1 MNTSF
6 NDGSKQ
12 EDIAKQMLFV
22 AYRVLVDEAGVLL
35 LQGLRSYL
43 EFCTSFVA
51 EVHTDET
58 ISEGHRE
65 VEIFDTVMKKYIA
78 ACKDTPYED
87 KSWSF
92 PKFHARQHAFDDIK
106 NKGAARNFGTKP
118 SESMHKAIRD
128 TYHQMTNFKDVTP
141 QIVKHDHRRA
151 VATFV
156 REQIDAIDAEL
167 KEQEDPD
174 DVEPTILSNVDVG
187 SKLKQLSFSALEQ
200 QMTEDDAFQR
210 FRIKFGDFIST
221 FLPAFGLLP
230 FSQVRGAV
238 KPTYQSNNQ
247 VHNRDTFD
255 SVTQ

>member
-1 MNTSF
+1 MFDDHISPQI
-6 NDGSKQ
+6 KARV
-12 EDIAKQMLFV
+12 EDLGRPAVVKIDNGLSQFSC
-22 AYRVLVDEAGVLL
+22 LL
-35 LQGLRSYL
+35 
-43 EFCTSFVA
+43 
-51 EVHTDET
+51 
-58 ISEGHRE
+58 
-65 VEIFDTVMKKYIA
+65 
-78 ACKDTPYED
+78 PYED
-87 KSWSF
+87 KSWNF

-221 FLPAFGLLP
+221 FLPAFGYPLP
-230 FSQVRGAV
+230 GGKRLKFDG
-238 KPTYQSNNQ
+238 KDMFLK
-247 VHNRDTFD
+247 VHYESLSSWCPATDFLR
-255 SVTQ
+255 